1 MGKVVEINA
10 ETNEVI
16 EREETNDEAIDRA
29 KLQSEYEA
37 QIASEEAAK
46 KAKASALA
54 KLAALG
60 LTEDEAASLL
70 G

>member
-10 ETNEVI
+10 ETNEAI
-16 EREETNDEAIDRA
+16 EREETAAEAMDRA
-29 KLQSEYEA
+29 KLQAEYEA

-46 KAKASALA
+46 KAKDSALT

-60 LTEDEAASLL
+60 LTEDEVASLIR
-70 G
+70 